1 MDPLN
6 IALLGST
13 GSIGRQTLDIVR
25 TMPHYFKVVALA
37 AGVNTKLLTDQ
48 IAEFKPDYYY
58 HDAKVSLPDK
68 PADCSYLPLEEM
80 AALPQADRI
89 VLAVSGMAGLKPLL
103 ASLRAGKIVCLA
115 NKESI
120 VTAGAIVNHLAEVN
134 NARILPVDSEHSAIW
149 QCLHAESEQ
158 VSRII
163 LTASGGP
170 FRQCSATE
178 LAAVTPQQALAHP
191 SWSMGPK
198 VTIDSATMLNKGLE
212 VIEAHWLFG
221 MPFENI
227 KVIVHPQSI
236 VHSIVEFLDG
246 SFKAQLSVPDMRF
259 PIQYALSFPGRL
271 PNRELPQ
278 LDWEELNNLHFE
290 KVRHDLFPALRLAV
304 NAGIKGKTY
313 PAVLCAADEVAI
325 SLFLA
330 GKIGFTDIVGLIEGA
345 LANHSPSSEPDEAAI
360 MTAEAW
366 AREETLS
373 LAGKKG

>member
-1 MDPLN
+1 MDPLK

-25 TMPHYFKVVALA
+25 AMPHRFKVVALA
-37 AGVNTKLLTDQ
+37 AGGNTKLLAEQ
-48 IAEFKPDYYY
+48 IAEFKPDYYC
-58 HDAKVSLPDK
+58 HAAGASLPDK
-68 PADCSYLPLEEM
+68 PAGSRYLPLEEM
-80 AALPQADRI
+80 AALPQAERV

-120 VTAGAIVNHLAEVN
+120 VTAGAIVNHLAEAH

-158 VSRII
+158 VAKII

-170 FRQCSATE
+170 FRQYSATE
-178 LAAVTPQQALAHP
+178 LAAVTPRQALAHP

-198 VTIDSATMLNKGLE
+198 VTVDSATMLNKGLE

-221 MPFENI
+221 MPYENI
-227 KVIVHPQSI
+227 KVLVHPQSI
-236 VHSIVEFLDG
+236 VHSIVEFYDG
-246 SFKAQLSVPDMRF
+246 SFKAQLSMPDMRF
-259 PIQYALSFPGRL
+259 PIQYALSFPDRL

-278 LDWEELNNLHFE
+278 LDWEEISALHFE

-304 NAGIKGKTY
+304 NAGIRGKTY
-313 PAVLCAADEVAI
+313 PAVLCAADEVAVN
-325 SLFLA
+325 LFLEE
-330 GKIGFTDIVGLIEGA
+330 KIGFADIVRLIEGA
-345 LANHSPSSEPDEAAI
+345 LENHRPASEPDEAAI
-360 MTAEAW
+360 MAAEAW